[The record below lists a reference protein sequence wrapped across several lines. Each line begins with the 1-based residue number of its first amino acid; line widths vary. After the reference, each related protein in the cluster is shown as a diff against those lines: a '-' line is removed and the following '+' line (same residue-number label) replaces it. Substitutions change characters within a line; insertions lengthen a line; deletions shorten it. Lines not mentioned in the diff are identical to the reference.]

1 MREEDPMFG
10 ETKDCALKF
19 VNKTGKTINIPR
31 EGHRVKNPG
40 GLEGW
45 NALSLG
51 TAIDALAANADR
63 TVTQDLNIKAV
74 DDAEFEIHYS
84 AVDGEDFVQLFSNRD
99 IRDKQAVL
107 TLTRH

>member
-1 MREEDPMFG
+1 MLG
-10 ETKDCALKF
+10 QTKDCAIKF
-19 VNKTGKTINIPR
+19 VNKTGMTIHIPR

-45 NALSLG
+45 NKLTLG
-51 TAIDALAANADR
+51 TAIDSLAANDDR

-84 AVDGEDFVQLFSNRD
+84 ASDGDDFVQLFFKRD
-99 IRDKQAVL
+99 IRDKNAVL
-107 TLTRH
+107 TLTRS

>member
-1 MREEDPMFG
+1 MAFG
-10 ETKDCALKF
+10 QTKDCSLKF
-19 VNKTGKTINIPR
+19 VNKTGMSINVPR

-45 NALSLG
+45 NKLELG
-51 TAIDALAANADR
+51 TAINNLAPGDDR
-63 TVTQDLNIKAV
+63 TVTQNLSIKAV

-84 AVDGEDFVQLFSNRD
+84 AEDGRDFTQLFSNRD
-99 IRDKQAVL
+99 IRDKHTVL